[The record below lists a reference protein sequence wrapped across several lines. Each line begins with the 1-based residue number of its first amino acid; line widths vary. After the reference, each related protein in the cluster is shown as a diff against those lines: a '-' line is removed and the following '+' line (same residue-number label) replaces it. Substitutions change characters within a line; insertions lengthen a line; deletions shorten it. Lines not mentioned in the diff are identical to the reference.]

1 MPTHING
8 PYPALSHNDQSPALS
23 SQEPIGEITATPEAE
38 EFASAIDWCVIRKS
52 AAQEVLQ

>member
-8 PYPALSHNDQSPALS
+8 PYPALSHSDQSPALS
-23 SQEPIGEITATPEAE
+23 RHEPIGEITATPEEE

-52 AAQEVLQ
+52 TAQEVLK